1 MKRVSLLLGAGA
13 WVLASCVGNPEGKKA
28 ETMDSVDLAESA
40 GLGTELAVDTTDSK
54 VEWLGKKVSGQHH
67 GVVGIKSGSLFVDE
81 GKLTGGSFIIDLNS
95 IYNLDLEGEY
105 KGKLESHLK
114 SEDFFHVENHPEA
127 TFEITEVKNGAE
139 AGQVV
144 ISGNLTIRGVTKN
157 ITFDANVEEASDS
170 AVKATADF
178 NIARED
184 WGVSY
189 AGQAD
194 DLISKEINLKITLVA
209 GA

>member
-1 MKRVSLLLGAGA
+1 MKKVFLFLGAGA
-13 WVLASCVGNPEGKKA
+13 LVLASCVGNPEGKKA
-28 ETMDSVDLAESA
+28 ETTDSVELTEGVGGGS
-40 GLGTELAVDTTDSK
+40 ELAVNTTDSK
-54 VEWLGKKVSGQHH
+54 VAWLGRKVSGQHN
-67 GVVGIKSGSLFVDE
+67 GDVAIKSGSLFVDE
-81 GKLTGGSFIIDLNS
+81 GKLTGGSFVIDLNT
-95 IYNLDLEGEY
+95 IDNHDLEGEY
-105 KGKLESHLK
+105 KGKLEGHLK
-114 SEDFFHVENHPEA
+114 SADFFDVENHPEA
-127 TFEITEVKNGAE
+127 TFEITEVKDGAD
-139 AGQVV
+139 AGEVV

-157 ITFDANVEEASDS
+157 ITFDANVEEATDS
-170 AVKATADF
+170 AIKATADF